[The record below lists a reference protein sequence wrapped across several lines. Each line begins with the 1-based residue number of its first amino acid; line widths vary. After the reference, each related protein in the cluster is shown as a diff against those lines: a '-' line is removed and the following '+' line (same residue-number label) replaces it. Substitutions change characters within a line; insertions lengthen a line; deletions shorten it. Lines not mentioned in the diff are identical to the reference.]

1 MGVLQ
6 NRMAIVTGAA
16 SGIGAA
22 SVAALTREGAQVLAV
37 DRPGARWPD
46 GDGGAL
52 RLEADVADPGAG
64 DRIVAAALA
73 AFGRLDIVFSNAG
86 IAAAT
91 PIAEMNDADWAR
103 VQDVN
108 LTAAFRLARAAAAHL
123 TASPAGRFIAT
134 ASVMAK
140 GTDFGLGA
148 YCASKA
154 GLEGLVRT
162 LALELGKHGVT
173 ANCIL
178 PGAIRTGMTSGL
190 WDARPDVAAIWAK
203 KSVLRRLGRPEDIA
217 EVAVF
222 LASDAAGFITGQSIA
237 VDGGMT
243 LRI

>member
-1 MGVLQ
+1 MGVLEG
-6 NRMAIVTGAA
+6 RTAVVTGAA

-22 SVAALTREGAQVLAV
+22 SVAAYLREGAQVLAV
-37 DRPGARWPD
+37 DRPEAAWDPHVAGVE
-46 GDGGAL
+46 
-52 RLEADVADPGAG
+52 RLEQDVAEPEAG

-86 IAAAT
+86 AAVAT
-91 PIAEMNDADWAR
+91 PVSDMTDAAWSR
-103 VQDVN
+103 IQDVN
-108 LTAAFRLARAAAAHL
+108 LTASFRLARAAAPHL
-123 TASPAGRFIAT
+123 IASRAGRFIAT
-134 ASVMAK
+134 ASVMAR

-178 PGAIRTGMTSGL
+178 PGAIRTGMTSSL
-190 WDARPDVAAIWAK
+190 WDARPDVADIWAK
-203 KSVLRRLGRPEDIA
+203 KSVLRRLGRPDDIA
-217 EVAVF
+217 EAALF

-237 VDGGMT
+237 VDGGLT
-243 LRI
+243 LRV

>member
-1 MGVLQ
+1 MGVLKG
-6 NRMAIVTGAA
+6 RAAIVTGAA
-16 SGIGAA
+16 SGIGRASAA
-22 SVAALTREGAQVLAV
+22 AFAREGALVLAV
-37 DRPGARWPD
+37 DRPGAVWGERPTGVTPLD
-46 GDGGAL
+46 Q
-52 RLEADVADPGAG
+52 DVADADAG
-64 DRIVAAALA
+64 EAIVSAALA
-73 AFGRLDIVFSNAG
+73 AHGRLDIVFSNAG
-86 IAAAT
+86 AAASF
-91 PIAEMNDADWAR
+91 PVAQMSDADWAR
-103 VQDVN
+103 IQDVN
-108 LTAAFRLARAAAAHL
+108 LTAAFRLARASAAHL
-123 TASPAGRFIAT
+123 AASTAGRFIAT

-162 LALELGKHGVT
+162 LALEWGKHGVT

-178 PGAIRTGMTSGL
+178 PGAIRTGMTTGL
-190 WDARPDVAAIWAK
+190 WDARPDVADIWAR
-203 KSVLRRLGRPEDIA
+203 KSVLRRLGAPEDIA

>member
-1 MGVLQ
+1 MGVL
-6 NRMAIVTGAA
+6 NGRTAIVTGAA
-16 SGIGAA
+16 SGIGRASAA
-22 SVAALTREGAQVLAV
+22 AFAREGARVLAV
-37 DRPGARWPD
+37 DRPGAVWAACPAGVTRMD
-46 GDGGAL
+46 Q
-52 RLEADVADPGAG
+52 DVADADAG
-64 DRIVAAALA
+64 EAIVSAALA
-73 AFGRLDIVFSNAG
+73 AHGRLDILFSNAG
-86 IAAAT
+86 AAASVPVAQMSDT
-91 PIAEMNDADWAR
+91 DWAR
-103 VQDVN
+103 IQEVN

-123 TASPAGRFIAT
+123 AASATGRFIAT

-162 LALELGKHGVT
+162 LALEWGKHGVT

-178 PGAIRTGMTSGL
+178 PGAIRTGMTTGL
-190 WDARPDVAAIWAK
+190 WDARPDVADIWAR
-203 KSVLRRLGRPEDIA
+203 KSVLRRLGAPEDIA